1 MHNMS
6 HIHQDRC
13 ARRERTAPAGSA
25 LRRSVRLVLLLAS
38 AGLAWIAAAEETA
51 PTTFVEGVHYARLPV
66 PVETRDPSRIE
77 VVEVFLYSC
86 VHCYRLE
93 PALQEWPA
101 LRQDDVDF
109 LRLPLV
115 SMRSQDMV
123 TFAQAYFAAET
134 LGVLAQVHMPIFVA
148 IHEHGM
154 DMTRPA
160 YLRRLFENEAQVA
173 EEDFERV
180 FKSFGVRSRV
190 RQADGQSRMYRVHAT
205 PTLVVNGRYTIE
217 AVRTTAGMLR
227 VAEQLIERERAA
239 MNAAKAAEYRER
251 G

>member
-1 MHNMS
+1 MRAKGHVS
-6 HIHQDRC
+6 HDRHT
-13 ARRERTAPAGSA
+13 RRERAAPPAPAV
-25 LRRSVRLVLLLAS
+25 RRSVPLILLLAN
-38 AGLAWIAAAEETA
+38 AVLAFAIPAEETA

-134 LGVLAQVHMPIFVA
+134 LGVLEQVHMPIFVA

-160 YLRRLFENEAQVA
+160 YLRRLFTNEAQVA

-227 VAEQLIERERAA
+227 VAEQLIEQERAA
-239 MNAAKAAEYRER
+239 MNAAEAAE
-251 G
+251 

>member
-1 MHNMS
+1 MHSMS
-6 HIHQDRC
+6 HVSHERYT
-13 ARRERTAPAGSA
+13 RRERAAPAGRAAHRNVS
-25 LRRSVRLVLLLAS
+25 LILLLAS
-38 AGLAWIAAAEETA
+38 AFLALAAHAEETA

-93 PALQEWPA
+93 PELQEWPA

-115 SMRSQDMV
+115 SMRSQEMV

-134 LGVLAQVHMPIFVA
+134 LGVLEQVHMPIFAA

-160 YLRRLFENEAQVA
+160 YLRRLFENEAEVA

-205 PTLVVNGRYTIE
+205 PTLVVNGRYTVE
-217 AVRTTAGMLR
+217 AVRTTTGMLR
-227 VAEQLIERERAA
+227 VAEQLIEQERAA
-239 MNAAKAAEYRER
+239 MNAAKAEE
-251 G
+251 